1 MTVSSEDSLLVLNL
15 GSATL
20 KAARFDGFGPGVEGP
35 RLSRRIELALDE
47 SADDPGTLLAQA
59 TDALGFVAAPTWIG
73 HRIVHGGDAEAARIL
88 NADEIDRL
96 QALSSLAPMHQP
108 AALAL
113 VENAKKLWPHAVQCG
128 AYDTSWHATLP
139 ANTRRLPVPRHWDA
153 LGVRRYGFHGLA
165 FASVMRSLASQGDG
179 IARGRVVLAHLG
191 GGASLCAVQDGR
203 SVDTTMTMTP
213 LDGVPMATRSGSL
226 DPGVVL
232 FLLRQEGFTLDSLE
246 QALYHEC
253 GMRGISGQSGDMREL
268 LASDS
273 RAAALARD
281 VFALGSH
288 KGLPRWPRG
297 SAASTTWFSPAAS
310 APTPLG
316 CEAQSWSIWP
326 GSACSWT
333 RTPIIGEQCA
343 WTHLPA
349 RFVSG
354 AWKWTR
360 KARSRPLA
368 RSLLQAG
375 TSVFVRALRY
385 LAPSVGASHAS
396 PRPGPGPA
404 RATTT
409 PAGTGPAAAARN
421 GRDALVPRSG

>member
-59 TDALGFVAAPTWIG
+59 TDALGFVAAPAWIG
-73 HRIVHGGDAEAARIL
+73 HRIVHGGDAETARIL
-88 NADEIDRL
+88 DTGEIDRL
-96 QALSSLAPMHQP
+96 QALSRLAPMHQP
-108 AALAL
+108 PALAL
-113 VENAKKLWPHAVQCG
+113 VENAKELWPHAVQCG

-165 FASVMRSLASQGDG
+165 FASAMRSLASQGDG

-232 FLLRQEGFTLDSLE
+232 FLLRQEGSTLDSLE

-273 RAAALARD
+273 PAAALARD
-281 VFALGSH
+281 VFALRVAQGIVAMATRLGGIDDLVFSGGIGANAAGVRSAIVEYLAWLGMQLDEDANH
-288 KGLPRWPRG
+288 RG
-297 SAASTTWFSPAAS
+297 AMRLDAPASPVRLWRVEVDEEGEIAAACAILAAS
-310 APTPLG
+310 G
-316 CEAQSWSIWP
+316 
-326 GSACSWT
+326 
-333 RTPIIGEQCA
+333 
-343 WTHLPA
+343 
-349 RFVSG
+349 
-354 AWKWTR
+354 
-360 KARSRPLA
+360 
-368 RSLLQAG
+368 
-375 TSVFVRALRY
+375 
-385 LAPSVGASHAS
+385 
-396 PRPGPGPA
+396 
-404 RATTT
+404 
-409 PAGTGPAAAARN
+409 N
-421 GRDALVPRSG
+421 

>member
-1 MTVSSEDSLLVLNL
+1 MTASSEDSLLVLNL

-47 SADDPGTLLAQA
+47 SAGDPRTLLAQA
-59 TDALGFVAAPTWIG
+59 TDALGFVAAPAWIG
-73 HRIVHGGDAEAARIL
+73 HRIVHGGDAETARIL
-88 NADEIDRL
+88 DTGEIDRL
-96 QALSSLAPMHQP
+96 QALSRLAPMHQP
-108 AALAL
+108 PALAL
-113 VENAKKLWPHAVQCG
+113 VENAKELWPHAVQCG

-191 GGASLCAVQDGR
+191 GGASLCAVRDGR

-273 RAAALARD
+273 PAAALARD
-281 VFALGSH
+281 VFALRVAQGIVAMATRLGGIDDLVFSGGIGANAAGVRSAIVEYLAWLGMQLDEDANH
-288 KGLPRWPRG
+288 RG
-297 SAASTTWFSPAAS
+297 AMRLDAPASPVRLWRVEVDEEGEIAAACAILAAS
-310 APTPLG
+310 G
-316 CEAQSWSIWP
+316 
-326 GSACSWT
+326 
-333 RTPIIGEQCA
+333 
-343 WTHLPA
+343 
-349 RFVSG
+349 
-354 AWKWTR
+354 
-360 KARSRPLA
+360 
-368 RSLLQAG
+368 
-375 TSVFVRALRY
+375 
-385 LAPSVGASHAS
+385 
-396 PRPGPGPA
+396 
-404 RATTT
+404 
-409 PAGTGPAAAARN
+409 N
-421 GRDALVPRSG
+421 

>member
-1 MTVSSEDSLLVLNL
+1 MTASSEDSLLVLNL

-47 SADDPGTLLAQA
+47 SAGDPRTLLAQA
-59 TDALGFVAAPTWIG
+59 TDALGFVAAPAWIG
-73 HRIVHGGDAEAARIL
+73 HRIVHGGDAETARIL
-88 NADEIDRL
+88 DTGEIDRL
-96 QALSSLAPMHQP
+96 QALSRLAPMHQP
-108 AALAL
+108 PALAL
-113 VENAKKLWPHAVQCG
+113 VENAKELWPHAVQCG

-165 FASVMRSLASQGDG
+165 FASAMRSLASQGDG

-232 FLLRQEGFTLDSLE
+232 FLLRQEGFTQDSLE

-253 GMRGISGQSGDMREL
+253 GMRGISGQSGDMRKL

-273 RAAALARD
+273 PAAALARD
-281 VFALGSH
+281 VFALRVAQGIVAMATRLGGIDDLVFSGGIGANAAGVRSAIVEYLAWLGMQLDEDANH
-288 KGLPRWPRG
+288 RG
-297 SAASTTWFSPAAS
+297 AMRLDAPASPVRLWRVEVDEEGEIAAACAILAAS
-310 APTPLG
+310 G
-316 CEAQSWSIWP
+316 
-326 GSACSWT
+326 
-333 RTPIIGEQCA
+333 
-343 WTHLPA
+343 
-349 RFVSG
+349 
-354 AWKWTR
+354 
-360 KARSRPLA
+360 
-368 RSLLQAG
+368 
-375 TSVFVRALRY
+375 
-385 LAPSVGASHAS
+385 
-396 PRPGPGPA
+396 
-404 RATTT
+404 
-409 PAGTGPAAAARN
+409 N
-421 GRDALVPRSG
+421 

>member
-1 MTVSSEDSLLVLNL
+1 MTVSSEASLLVLNL

-47 SADDPGTLLAQA
+47 SAGDPRTLLAQA
-59 TDALGFVAAPTWIG
+59 TDALGFVAAPAWIG

-203 SVDTTMTMTP
+203 SVDTTMAMTP

-273 RAAALARD
+273 PAAALARD
-281 VFALGSH
+281 VFALRVAQGIAAMATRLDGIDDLAFSGGIGANAAEVRSAIVEYLAWLGMQLDEDANH
-288 KGLPRWPRG
+288 RG
-297 SAASTTWFSPAAS
+297 AMRLDAPASPVRLWRVEVDEEGEIAAACAILAAS
-310 APTPLG
+310 G
-316 CEAQSWSIWP
+316 
-326 GSACSWT
+326 
-333 RTPIIGEQCA
+333 
-343 WTHLPA
+343 
-349 RFVSG
+349 
-354 AWKWTR
+354 
-360 KARSRPLA
+360 
-368 RSLLQAG
+368 
-375 TSVFVRALRY
+375 
-385 LAPSVGASHAS
+385 
-396 PRPGPGPA
+396 
-404 RATTT
+404 
-409 PAGTGPAAAARN
+409 N
-421 GRDALVPRSG
+421 

>member
-1 MTVSSEDSLLVLNL
+1 MTASSEDSLLVLNL

-59 TDALGFVAAPTWIG
+59 TDALGFVAAPAWIG
-73 HRIVHGGDAEAARIL
+73 HRIVHGGDAETARIL
-88 NADEIDRL
+88 DTGEIDRL
-96 QALSSLAPMHQP
+96 QALSRLAPMHQP
-108 AALAL
+108 PALAL
-113 VENAKKLWPHAVQCG
+113 VENAKELWPHAVQCG

-165 FASVMRSLASQGDG
+165 FASAMRSLASQGDG

-253 GMRGISGQSGDMREL
+253 GIRGISGQSGDMREL

-273 RAAALARD
+273 PAAALARD
-281 VFALGSH
+281 VFALRVAQGIVAMATRLGGIDDLVFSGGIGANAAGVRSAIVEYLAWLGMQLDEDANH
-288 KGLPRWPRG
+288 RG
-297 SAASTTWFSPAAS
+297 AMCLDAPASPVRLWRVEVDEEGEIAAACAILAAS
-310 APTPLG
+310 G
-316 CEAQSWSIWP
+316 
-326 GSACSWT
+326 
-333 RTPIIGEQCA
+333 
-343 WTHLPA
+343 
-349 RFVSG
+349 
-354 AWKWTR
+354 
-360 KARSRPLA
+360 
-368 RSLLQAG
+368 
-375 TSVFVRALRY
+375 
-385 LAPSVGASHAS
+385 
-396 PRPGPGPA
+396 
-404 RATTT
+404 
-409 PAGTGPAAAARN
+409 N
-421 GRDALVPRSG
+421 

>member
-1 MTVSSEDSLLVLNL
+1 MTASSEDSLLVLNL

-47 SADDPGTLLAQA
+47 SAGDPRTLLAQA
-59 TDALGFVAAPTWIG
+59 TDALGFVAAPAWIG

-203 SVDTTMTMTP
+203 SVDTTMAMTP

-281 VFALGSH
+281 VFALRVAQGIAAMATRLGGIDDLAFSGGIGANAAEVRSAIVEYLAWLGMQLDEDANH
-288 KGLPRWPRG
+288 RG
-297 SAASTTWFSPAAS
+297 AMRLDAPASPVRLWRVEVDEEGEIAAACAILAAS
-310 APTPLG
+310 G
-316 CEAQSWSIWP
+316 
-326 GSACSWT
+326 
-333 RTPIIGEQCA
+333 
-343 WTHLPA
+343 
-349 RFVSG
+349 
-354 AWKWTR
+354 
-360 KARSRPLA
+360 
-368 RSLLQAG
+368 
-375 TSVFVRALRY
+375 
-385 LAPSVGASHAS
+385 
-396 PRPGPGPA
+396 
-404 RATTT
+404 
-409 PAGTGPAAAARN
+409 N
-421 GRDALVPRSG
+421 

>member
-59 TDALGFVAAPTWIG
+59 TDALGFVAAPAWIG
-73 HRIVHGGDAEAARIL
+73 HRIVHGGDAEAARII
-88 NADEIDRL
+88 DGGEIDRL
-96 QALSSLAPMHQP
+96 HALASLAPMHQP
-108 AALAL
+108 PALAL
-113 VENAKKLWPHAVQCG
+113 VESAARLWPHAVQCG

-165 FASVMRSLASQGDG
+165 FASAMRSLASQGDG

-232 FLLRQEGFTLDSLE
+232 FLLRQEGSTLDSLE

-273 RAAALARD
+273 PSAALARD
-281 VFALGSH
+281 VFALRVAQGIAAMATRLGGIDDLAFSGGIGANAAEVRSAIVEYLAWLGMQLDEDANH
-288 KGLPRWPRG
+288 RG
-297 SAASTTWFSPAAS
+297 AMRLDAPASPVRLWRVEVDEEGEIAAACAILAAS
-310 APTPLG
+310 G
-316 CEAQSWSIWP
+316 
-326 GSACSWT
+326 
-333 RTPIIGEQCA
+333 
-343 WTHLPA
+343 
-349 RFVSG
+349 
-354 AWKWTR
+354 
-360 KARSRPLA
+360 
-368 RSLLQAG
+368 
-375 TSVFVRALRY
+375 
-385 LAPSVGASHAS
+385 
-396 PRPGPGPA
+396 
-404 RATTT
+404 
-409 PAGTGPAAAARN
+409 N
-421 GRDALVPRSG
+421 